1 MKITIL
7 CAMLFLTGCAGSS
20 PQRIESV
27 QTAAER
33 GDGDIESGIYNNEQN
48 ENLAV
53 TVKTLQAEIFE
64 QNQKVM
70 RLEQEI
76 QSEKLKNQALTHEQN
91 VLRARAQVRERRN
104 PASIKG
110 WTPSGDPVL
119 EQK

>member
-1 MKITIL
+1 MRFVIFCT
-7 CAMLFLTGCAGSS
+7 MFFLAGCAGSS
-20 PQRIESV
+20 QQRVESV
-27 QTAAER
+27 QIAAER
-33 GDGDIESGIYNNEQN
+33 GDGDIESGVYNNDQN

-64 QNQKVM
+64 QNQKIM

-91 VLRARAQVRERRN
+91 VLRARAQVREKRS

-110 WTPSGDPVL
+110 WTPNGDPML
-119 EQK
+119 ERN